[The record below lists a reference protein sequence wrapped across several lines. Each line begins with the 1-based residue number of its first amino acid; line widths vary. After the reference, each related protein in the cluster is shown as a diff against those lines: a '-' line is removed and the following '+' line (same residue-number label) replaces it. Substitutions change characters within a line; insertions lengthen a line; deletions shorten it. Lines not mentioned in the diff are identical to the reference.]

1 MSDLFDDDS
10 ISKIQRMTPIMP
22 IVQDDELFPE
32 QSKEENLSYFDR
44 KTSHTSTI
52 SEIEGKKESIE
63 IKVKTTKEEST
74 INIVQIKEELNN
86 LKKKIDNILQL
97 LDGKNETNVPLP
109 PTPPIV
115 QKPLVVDSVLNI
127 STDEDTNDKILEG
140 VFNGEKMLGS
150 DGKEYSVP
158 PNYASKSKLVEG
170 DIMKLTFAPNG
181 RFIYKQIG
189 PISRK
194 RIIGLLQFDEERQ
207 LWNVHHEG
215 KKYKVLTASVTF
227 YKGKPNDEAVV
238 LIPQE
243 NNCGWCAMENIIS
256 K

>member
-1 MSDLFDDDS
+1 MDQFSNIMTTHMSDLFDDNS
-10 ISKIQRMTPIMP
+10 ITKINNLTPVRP
-22 IVQDDELFPE
+22 IVQEDDIFGEHQEELKATEKNLDIENIKISLNSLKKQIDDILSLF
-32 QSKEENLSYFDR
+32 EENI
-44 KTSHTSTI
+44 I
-52 SEIEGKKESIE
+52 S
-63 IKVKTTKEEST
+63 
-74 INIVQIKEELNN
+74 
-86 LKKKIDNILQL
+86 KKITLSS
-97 LDGKNETNVPLP
+97 
-109 PTPPIV
+109 PISV
-115 QKPLVVDSVLNI
+115 SKPLVFDTMFI
-127 STDEDTNDKILEG
+127 DTNTESPDNFLEG
-140 VFNGEKMLGS
+140 VFNGEKMIGS
-150 DGKEYSVP
+150 DSKEYVVP

-194 RIIGLLQFDEERQ
+194 RIIGILSFDEERQ
-207 LWNVHHEG
+207 LWNVLHEN

-243 NNCGWCAMENIIS
+243 NDCDWCAMENVIS

>member
-1 MSDLFDDDS
+1 MNSLNDLLSQKADYMFVEEP
-10 ISKIQRMTPIMP
+10 KENTPP
-22 IVQDDELFPE
+22 STTDDEPSFQEL
-32 QSKEENLSYFDR
+32 
-44 KTSHTSTI
+44 KTAI
-52 SEIEGKKESIE
+52 Y
-63 IKVKTTKEEST
+63 
-74 INIVQIKEELNN
+74 QIKDQLDQILRKLNKGQTDKLN
-86 LKKKIDNILQL
+86 KDNPDITIK
-97 LDGKNETNVPLP
+97 DRGER
-109 PTPPIV
+109 I
-115 QKPLVVDSVLNI
+115 I
-127 STDEDTNDKILEG
+127 EG
-140 VFNGEKMLGS
+140 VFNGLMMIGS
-150 DGKEYSVP
+150 DGKEYAVP

-194 RIIGLLQFDEERQ
+194 RIIGILSFDEERQ
-207 LWNVHHEG
+207 LWNVLHEN

-243 NNCGWCAMENIIS
+243 NDCDWCAMENVIS